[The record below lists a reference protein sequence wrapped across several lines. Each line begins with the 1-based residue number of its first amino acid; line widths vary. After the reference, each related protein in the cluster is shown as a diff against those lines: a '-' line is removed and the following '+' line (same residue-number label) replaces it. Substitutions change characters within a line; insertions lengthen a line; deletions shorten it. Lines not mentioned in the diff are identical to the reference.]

1 MEDIDRYA
9 SKIGFLETSGANFLL
24 SVQKTQVDFGESE
37 EQFESSINSL
47 KQNIQILNLELHQ
60 VKLDLLQ
67 VIKMLRERTSKNALK
82 NVENKVEHW
91 GLHEKISKSEFSK
104 LFKENLK

>member
-47 KQNIQILNLELHQ
+47 KQ
-60 VKLDLLQ
+60 K
-67 VIKMLRERTSKNALK
+67 
-82 NVENKVEHW
+82 
-91 GLHEKISKSEFSK
+91 
-104 LFKENLK
+104 